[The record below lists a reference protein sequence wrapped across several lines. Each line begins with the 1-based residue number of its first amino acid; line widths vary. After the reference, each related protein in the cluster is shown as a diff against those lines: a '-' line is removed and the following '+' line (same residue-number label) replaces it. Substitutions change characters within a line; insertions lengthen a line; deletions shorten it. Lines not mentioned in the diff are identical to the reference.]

1 MSITTPTD
9 IEIEKMVTHYI
20 QHGCQTKAWRH
31 TYPNSKCKNSTAHVR
46 SSEMANS
53 VSFKEA
59 VRNLRSQLIEQS
71 QNKTNRS
78 LEAYLN
84 KLDAAYDMAMENK
97 QSGGA
102 VAALRQAAVMLGHDG
117 KDADKDVPRYDSGVR
132 RKPKL
137 KVVDQS

>member
-9 IEIEKMVTHYI
+9 IEFNTMVTHYI
-20 QHGCQTKAWRH
+20 KHGCYTKAWQH
-31 TYPNSKCKNSTAHVR
+31 TYPMSKDKTPQARASK
-46 SSEMANS
+46 MANTAT
-53 VSFKEA
+53 FKQ
-59 VRNLRSQLIEQS
+59 RTLDLRTELVEGPRVD
-71 QNKTNRS
+71 NKRS
-78 LEAYLN
+78 LEAYLD